1 MIFPERNPLTAAHG
15 FGKQLGLLVGK
26 VLVRADIKKWLDR
39 RIDEHGD
46 RAVHCDHRNV
56 GEFME
61 RKVLCRTARSDHEN
75 RA

>member
-26 VLVRADIKKWLDR
+26 VLVRADIKKWFDR

-46 RAVHCDHRNV
+46 RAVHRDHRNI
-56 GEFME
+56 GECLE
-61 RKVLCRTARSDHEN
+61 REVFCRAARGDNEH
-75 RA
+75 